1 MTRITPTRLPGAR
14 AALRRQLD
22 AWSHRFALRWP
33 ALAAHAM
40 FAAAIAATAL
50 MIVVAP
56 SHLLA

>member
-22 AWSHRFALRWP
+22 ALATRFALRWP
-33 ALAAHAM
+33 ALSVHAM
-40 FAAAIAATAL
+40 LAAALAATAL
-50 MIVVAP
+50 MVAVAP